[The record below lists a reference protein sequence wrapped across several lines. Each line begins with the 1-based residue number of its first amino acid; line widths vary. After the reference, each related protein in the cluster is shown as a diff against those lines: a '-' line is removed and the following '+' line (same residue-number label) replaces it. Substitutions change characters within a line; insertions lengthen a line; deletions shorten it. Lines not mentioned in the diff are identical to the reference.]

1 MDIQN
6 FIANFAEQFDDIGG
20 LISIFLLN
28 IDDIDVAE
36 LHSDT
41 IFHELD
47 GWTSLA
53 ALSII
58 AMIDDEYNVS
68 VSGKD
73 IRESETIEDLYN
85 VVKSKKG

>member
-6 FIANFAEQFDDIGG
+6 FIANFAEQF
-20 LISIFLLN
+20 
-28 IDDIDVAE
+28 DDIDVAE

-47 GWTSLA
+47 GWTSLALA

>member
-6 FIANFAEQFDDIGG
+6 FIANFAEQFDDI
-20 LISIFLLN
+20 
-28 IDDIDVAE
+28 DVAE

-41 IFHELD
+41 NFHELD

>member
-6 FIANFAEQFDDIGG
+6 FIANFAEQF
-20 LISIFLLN
+20 
-28 IDDIDVAE
+28 DDIDVAE

-53 ALSII
+53 